1 MSNLSEDLLTL
12 TTAPDDSAAQG
23 NPVEISDLV
32 NNAVDYYK
40 GAAVQKGISLSSRL
54 PAEALPLIEGNEAML
69 QKALNILV
77 DNAVCYTPAGGHITV
92 EASLQSRN
100 VIIAVQDDGPG
111 VAPEHQSRIFDR
123 FYRAD
128 KNRTDRAHSGLGLSI
143 AKKVVND
150 HGGELTYKT
159 AKTHGSVFSIIL
171 PCLHV
176 RKA

>member
-1 MSNLSEDLLTL
+1 
-12 TTAPDDSAAQG
+12 
-23 NPVEISDLV
+23 
-32 NNAVDYYK
+32 
-40 GAAVQKGISLSSRL
+40 
-54 PAEALPLIEGNEAML
+54 ML

-111 VAPEHQSRIFDR
+111 VPPEHQSRIFDR

-128 KNRTDRAHSGLGLSI
+128 KNRTDRTHSGLGLSI
-143 AKKVVND
+143 AREVIDD

-159 AKTHGSVFSIIL
+159 AEPHGSVFSITL
-171 PCLHV
+171 PCSNTQ
-176 RKA
+176 KI